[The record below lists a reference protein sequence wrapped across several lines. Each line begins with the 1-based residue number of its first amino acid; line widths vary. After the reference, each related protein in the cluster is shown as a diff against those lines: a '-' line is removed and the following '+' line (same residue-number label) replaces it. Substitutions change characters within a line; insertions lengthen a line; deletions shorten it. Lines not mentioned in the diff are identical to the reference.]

1 MKAQDY
7 LKLFELPD
15 LPELVALELPH
26 QLVKAAAVE
35 ANLLIE
41 KGTAGADMAR
51 IIGQAIRQEAS
62 SQTRPSATAA
72 EKGAK
77 AGPNWLEARR
87 SYDQA
92 HAGLKVVQAYSAAL
106 RHMLEHLPHAQ
117 G

>member
-51 IIGQAIRQEAS
+51 IIGQAIGRRPAARPDPAQQQQRRGPRLAPTGWKPGAVT
-62 SQTRPSATAA
+62 TRHTP
-72 EKGAK
+72 G
-77 AGPNWLEARR
+77 
-87 SYDQA
+87 
-92 HAGLKVVQAYSAAL
+92 
-106 RHMLEHLPHAQ
+106 
-117 G
+117 